1 MATIQ
6 ELANTLAGIQGT
18 GAAPSV
24 TDEQIQNYF
33 RNNPNTT
40 DADIYGAMNQYGV
53 SPDQLSS
60 AMNFNPSLLLRYAAQ
75 QGISAPLPQAT
86 PMPMPE
92 PMAAP
97 VSPVAAPGISDQQI
111 QDWFQ
116 RFPNATDAQISAA
129 MKANN
134 VSGSQLSSAMGYDPS
149 RVDARYT
156 AVNSSPNAPIIQD
169 WFKRFPNATDA
180 QIYAAMKA
188 NNISQTELADA
199 MRYDPSRVA
208 ARYAAA
214 EAAAN
219 QGTPV
224 TPVTPPGT
232 PVTPPGTP
240 VTPPGTPVT
249 PTAPNVPVAQADVP
263 YGLTAA
269 QAAMTSGQQQGE
281 MAQLQGLAGGEQALT
296 EGQRAALQNLTLTQQ
311 RTAGLYDK
319 GIGYYEPYTQGG
331 VGAYNQQA
339 ALSGALGPEAQ
350 QQAYAAYQQS
360 PGVAFAQQ
368 EAERAIL
375 RNAAAVG
382 GLGGGNVRD
391 ELSRRAVGTYMQ
403 DFQNQF
409 GRLGEVS
416 AQGFNAASQ
425 AAGMRG
431 AQAGSEQ
438 ALGMTAAQIPM
449 NVGSAIAQ
457 GRFQTG
463 QTIGGQRSQLGQVMG
478 NQAYQAGT
486 DIANAIANTTS
497 SLSALTNAQGAG
509 MSDIMSNTVNN
520 INNLYQQAAAGDS
533 EAISQLQATLANL
546 GTGAGS
552 SYSNVPIVPGVS
564 TNLAEGVAGI
574 GAGFTQ
580 KPAQINPVRYVTSG
594 AGGGYGPNYN
604 TPYQQPAFKIPG
616 IGG

>member
-1 MATIQ
+1 M
-6 ELANTLAGIQGT
+6 
-18 GAAPSV
+18 
-24 TDEQIQNYF
+24 
-33 RNNPNTT
+33 R
-40 DADIYGAMNQYGV
+40 
-53 SPDQLSS
+53 
-60 AMNFNPSLLLRYAAQ
+60 
-75 QGISAPLPQAT
+75 
-86 PMPMPE
+86 
-92 PMAAP
+92 
-97 VSPVAAPGISDQQI
+97 
-111 QDWFQ
+111 
-116 RFPNATDAQISAA
+116 
-129 MKANN
+129 
-134 VSGSQLSSAMGYDPS
+134 
-149 RVDARYT
+149 
-156 AVNSSPNAPIIQD
+156 
-169 WFKRFPNATDA
+169 
-180 QIYAAMKA
+180 A
-188 NNISQTELADA
+188 NNISQAELSDA

-214 EAAAN
+214 ERAAN
-219 QGTPV
+219 LGTPVAPVAPVTPPSTPV
-224 TPVTPPGT
+224 TPTVI
-232 PVTPPGTP
+232 
-240 VTPPGTPVT
+240 
-249 PTAPNVPVAQADVP
+249 PTAPNVPVAPDYNYAQADVP

-311 RTAGLYDK
+311 RTSGLYDK

-438 ALGMTAAQIPM
+438 TLGMTAAQIPM

-478 NQAYQAGT
+478 NQAYQAGS

-497 SLSALTNAQGAG
+497 SLSGLTNAQGAG

-546 GTGAGS
+546 SSGASS
-552 SYSNVPIVPGVS
+552 SYSSVPIVPGVS
-564 TNLAEGVAGI
+564 TNLAQGVAGI

-580 KPAQINPVRYVTSG
+580 KPAEINPVKYVTSG

-604 TPYQQPAFKIPG
+604 TAYQTPAFRIPG